1 MYEDTEMTSGGD
13 VKLPRQKQTKDFK
26 TQELREEILLFND
39 NAKAIYESE
48 KVSNGNKESF
58 AQFKKRKL

>member
-48 KVSNGNKESF
+48 KGEQWK
-58 AQFKKRKL
+58 